1 MAGMRAALIVV
12 LLGALVITSA
22 GWILAES
29 KPTSPGSLPA
39 GIYEW
44 TEYFRGY
51 QAYLD
56 QAIFGSIV
64 HGTSMFPTFRENDMI
79 LWVKVN
85 PSDIKLGDVIVFR
98 HPTTPNV
105 DNVVHRV
112 VEIQLEAGKY
122 SFRTQGDNLSNPD
135 RYYVPEA
142 NVHGLVIGVVYQDNH
157 R

>member
-1 MAGMRAALIVV
+1 MRTVLIAV
-12 LLGALVITSA
+12 LFGALVITSA

-29 KPTSPGSLPA
+29 EPTSSGSLPE

-56 QAIFGSIV
+56 QAIFGSVV
-64 HGTSMFPTFRENDMI
+64 HGTSMFPTFRENDMV
-79 LWVKVN
+79 LWIETD
-85 PSDIKLGDVIVFR
+85 PEDIHLGDVIIFL
-98 HPTTPNV
+98 HPTTPGI

-112 VEIQLEAGKY
+112 VEIQLDAGKY
-122 SFRTQGDNLSNPD
+122 SFRTQGDNSSSPD
-135 RYYVPEA
+135 RYYVPSA
-142 NVHGLVIGVVYQDNH
+142 NVHGLVIGIVYYDNH